1 MTNNNGVP
9 NRLSKEKSP
18 YLLQHQFNP
27 VDWFPWG
34 QEAFEKAKAEDKPI
48 FLSIGYSTCH
58 WCHVMERESFEDKEV
73 ADLLNRYFVAV
84 KVDREERPDIDNIYM
99 TVCQALTGHG
109 GWPLTI
115 FMTPDKKPFF
125 AGTYF
130 PKKGRMGMPGLMDIL
145 NRVADLWK
153 GKREELIE
161 SADKIMQAIQA
172 DATAAFYE
180 KGRITKETI
189 KKGYE
194 HLNRSFDPRYGGFGR
209 APKFPIPH
217 NLLFLLRYWKLN
229 KTDKAL
235 EMVKKTL
242 NAMHRGGIYDHIG
255 FGFSRY
261 STDNKWLVPHF
272 EKMLYDNALLA
283 MAYLEAY
290 QATGA
295 EEYRRVAREIFTYVL
310 RDMTS
315 EEGAF
320 YSAEDADSEGVEGK
334 FYVWDKGEVTSI
346 LSRER
351 GERFC
356 RLYDITQG
364 GNFEGKS
371 IPNLIDKSEE
381 EVQEALSLEEDRK
394 QLYEYRNKRVHPY
407 KDDKVLTAWNGLMI
421 AALSMG
427 ARILGQNEYAQA
439 AQRAVA
445 FILDKL
451 RRQDGR
457 LLARYRDKEAAFPA
471 YVDDYAFL
479 ILGLIE
485 FYETTYDPYYLE
497 KALELNDDMIH
508 YFWDNDRG
516 GLFLYGKDGE
526 QLITR
531 PKEVYDGAMPSGN
544 SVAALNFLRLARLTG
559 NEKLEKK
566 AEQQLQ
572 YFSAVIN
579 ESPAGYTYF
588 LMAAMFALYP
598 TKEIV
603 VVGDKQR
610 KIPKRWFQSCIA
622 NTCPWA
628 CPYYTLVM
636 MTTHW
641 KDWHPL

>member
-1 MTNNNGVP
+1 
-9 NRLSKEKSP
+9 
-18 YLLQHQFNP
+18 
-27 VDWFPWG
+27 
-34 QEAFEKAKAEDKPI
+34 
-48 FLSIGYSTCH
+48 
-58 WCHVMERESFEDKEV
+58 MERK
-73 ADLLNRYFVAV
+73 
-84 KVDREERPDIDNIYM
+84 
-99 TVCQALTGHG
+99 
-109 GWPLTI
+109 
-115 FMTPDKKPFF
+115 
-125 AGTYF
+125 
-130 PKKGRMGMPGLMDIL
+130 
-145 NRVADLWK
+145 
-153 GKREELIE
+153 
-161 SADKIMQAIQA
+161 
-172 DATAAFYE
+172 
-180 KGRITKETI
+180 
-189 KKGYE
+189 
-194 HLNRSFDPRYGGFGR
+194 
-209 APKFPIPH
+209 
-217 NLLFLLRYWKLN
+217 
-229 KTDKAL
+229 
-235 EMVKKTL
+235 
-242 NAMHRGGIYDHIG
+242 
-255 FGFSRY
+255 
-261 STDNKWLVPHF
+261 
-272 EKMLYDNALLA
+272 
-283 MAYLEAY
+283 
-290 QATGA
+290 
-295 EEYRRVAREIFTYVL
+295 
-310 RDMTS
+310 
-315 EEGAF
+315 
-320 YSAEDADSEGVEGK
+320 
-334 FYVWDKGEVTSI
+334 
-346 LSRER
+346 R

-485 FYETTYDPYYLE
+485 FYETTYDSYYLE

-610 KIPKRWFQSCIA
+610 EDTQKMVSVLHSEYLPMGVSLLYSGDDDDTLERLAPFVKGQRMVDGKATAYICQNFSCQ
-622 NTCPWA
+622 NPVTDPQVFRER
-628 CPYYTLVM
+628 L
-636 MTTHW
+636 
-641 KDWHPL
+641 LN